1 MEYKI
6 VMESID
12 KYVQDNYGIKVTQEE
27 KIKNV
32 YKIRSGNRFYC
43 LKIIKYEFQ
52 HFNFIVSAIEHL
64 INKGFNKIPPII
76 TTLKGEKYIPI
87 NNNYAYLTSWV
98 NARESN
104 YDNPYDLYLA
114 IITLAELHKC
124 SEGFTLNKNMKPRVG
139 WFRWISNFETRTN
152 EILDFKNR
160 ISQKAKK
167 SEFDVIYLSLM
178 DKELKI
184 AESAINNLKNSNYL
198 SVMNKEFFKRGFCH
212 HDFAHHNV
220 LIDSHSNVN
229 VIDFDY
235 CILDSYLHDLSS
247 LMLRSMKN
255 GKWELEK
262 AKFILNNYSNI
273 KDVEDEHIPLMA
285 AFMEFPQ
292 DYWQVGLQYYWEQQ
306 NWEEKFFVSKLKK
319 IKEDLEDKEDF
330 INEFKLYK
338 LNGG

>member
-12 KYVQDNYGIKVTQEE
+12 KYVQDNYGIKVTQGE

-32 YKIRSGNRFYC
+32 YKISSDNRFYC

-52 HFNFIVSAIEHL
+52 HFNFIVSAIEYL
-64 INKGFNKIPPII
+64 MNKGFNRIPSII

-87 NNNYAYLTSWV
+87 NKHYAYLTPWV
-98 NARESN
+98 NSRESN

-114 IITLAELHKC
+114 IMTLAELHKC

-184 AESAINNLKNSNYL
+184 AESSINNLKNSNYL
-198 SVMNKEFFKRGFCH
+198 SVMNKEFYRRGFCH
-212 HDFAHHNV
+212 HDYAHHNV
-220 LIDSHSNVN
+220 LIDNHSKVN
-229 VIDFDY
+229 IIDFDY

-273 KDVEDEHIPLMA
+273 KSIEDEHIPLMA

-306 NWEEKFFVSKLKK
+306 NWEEKIFINKLKK